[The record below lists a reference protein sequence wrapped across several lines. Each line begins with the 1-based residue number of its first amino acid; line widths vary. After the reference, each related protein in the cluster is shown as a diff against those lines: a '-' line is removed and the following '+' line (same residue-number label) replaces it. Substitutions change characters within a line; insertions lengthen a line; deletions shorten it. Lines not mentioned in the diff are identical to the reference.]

1 MYDKQIMKIMESSL
15 GEELLEQADSIKREE
30 DLFLLG
36 LDSMNVIRLIIGIE
50 DEFGIEFLDH
60 EIAKEHWRS
69 IQAIDNII
77 QRKKDTDDLSG

>member
-1 MYDKQIMKIMESSL
+1 MYDEQIMKIMESSL
-15 GEELLEQADSIKREE
+15 GEELLKQADFIKREE

-50 DEFGIEFLDH
+50 DEFDVEFLDH
-60 EIAKEHWRS
+60 EIAKDNWRS

-77 QRKKDTDDLSG
+77 RRKKDTDDLSG